1 MMACSESW
9 PLLKR
14 LSQNALLKLKLVT
27 FSVWSTIAEK
37 MFLLSMC
44 KFWSAFAFY
53 FFICNSF
60 PLKLWCFQKVF
71 CVQQWIGQASS
82 FLKKRYFHRNRYFYI
97 WTLPSQTATKAP
109 SLPPIFSWVQLLS
122 THALQLQVTKPK
134 TATACAV
141 SPLPS
146 LPLLCGTSP

>member
-1 MMACSESW
+1 MSDL
-9 PLLKR
+9 PLLKKCSFCQCVNFDLHLPFIFYMQLISSQVI
-14 LSQNALLKLKLVT
+14 LSL
-27 FSVWSTIAEK
+27 
-37 MFLLSMC
+37 
-44 KFWSAFAFY
+44 
-53 FFICNSF
+53 
-60 PLKLWCFQKVF
+60 LWCFQKVF

-82 FLKKRYFHRNRYFYI
+82 SLKKRYFNRNRYFYV

-146 LPLLCGTSP
+146 LLLLCGTSPKGAVKVGKKYISLDGGYPIEQ